1 MKHKLRSTK
10 TLYETSIMHGRLY
23 FESVEQCAVDSELF
37 PQIIGDGYTN
47 AIRVVS
53 LSNEWI
59 HNTYFGQDVKLSTEI
74 NMQMTIRRELRSGQ
88 GYWYAYRRVGGKLHK
103 RYVGTDEQVTEQ
115 RLLDIAQKL
124 PSPY

>member
-1 MKHKLRSTK
+1 MKRKLRATK

-37 PQIIGDGYTN
+37 PQIIGDGYTK
-47 AIRVVS
+47 AIRIVS
-53 LSNEWI
+53 LSNHWVE
-59 HNTYFGQDVKLSTEI
+59 NSYFAGDVKLTTDI
-74 NMQMTIRRELRSGQ
+74 NLQMTIRREMRSGA
-88 GYWYAYRRVGGKLHK
+88 GYWYAYRRVAGKLHK
-103 RYVGTDEQVTEQ
+103 RYVGTDEQVTEA